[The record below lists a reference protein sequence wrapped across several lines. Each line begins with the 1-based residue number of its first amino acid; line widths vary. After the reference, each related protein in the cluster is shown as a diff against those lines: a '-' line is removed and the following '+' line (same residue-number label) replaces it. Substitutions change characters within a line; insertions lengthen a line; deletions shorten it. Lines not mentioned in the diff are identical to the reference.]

1 MVNCSEK
8 LRRKYQKRIMAT
20 TTIEQAIP
28 VLSENHAVKA
38 VGTGHQRRDLKTSI
52 MHADEEA
59 YQKELAA
66 KGGKEDMWQG
76 GDMSVALSFF
86 VLSQST

>member
-1 MVNCSEK
+1 
-8 LRRKYQKRIMAT
+8 MAT
-20 TTIEQAIP
+20 TTIQQSLPI
-28 VLSENHAVKA
+28 VSGNHAVKA
-38 VGTGHQRRDLKTSI
+38 VGSGHERRDLKTSI

-76 GDMSVALSFF
+76 GDMLVVFQCFPMVSSLV
-86 VLSQST
+86 